1 MSLAEHKIDSL
12 VKQKRFG
19 AQALQTIK
27 SKNDRLL
34 ITILIG
40 NNLVNVYTA
49 ALATTLAISLGEQSG
64 LEQAQAVWIATWLV
78 TFFLLLFWEIIPK
91 SFATK
96 NAAAISLAVAPLY
109 KVLMLVLFPVII
121 FIEFLIRMFTKE
133 AEVERMSDEEI
144 ESFIDMWKHNG
155 WLEHHEHEKIKNI
168 LEFDNIEVEEIM
180 TPRVK
185 IEAISMDTT
194 VQQAMSFYLAHTHSR
209 IPVYSETID
218 KIDHFIT
225 SRDLIFAFQHGELN
239 KKVSELKLKTV
250 LKIPLNQ
257 PINKVLET
265 FQNAHKIMA
274 IVLDEYGWVAGL
286 VTMEDII
293 EEVFWEIRDE
303 TDKEVEEIQKIG
315 KDTFIIESSVLVEEI
330 LETLWIELSN
340 IWLNPDEFDGE
351 TVSYVITH
359 ELERF
364 PKNGEILIFSVQES
378 EKYETISFQ
387 VLSINDGQMGQVE
400 VRFVLK

>member
-12 VKQKRFG
+12 VKQKRF
-19 AQALQTIK
+19 ASSALQTIK

-49 ALATTLAISLGEQSG
+49 ALATTLAISIWEQSWF
-64 LEQAQAVWIATWLV
+64 EQSQAVWIATWIV
-78 TFFLLLFWEIIPK
+78 TFFLLLFGEIIPK

-96 NAAAISLAVAPLY
+96 NAASISLMVAPIY
-109 KVLMLVLFPVII
+109 KVLMILLYPVII

-133 AEVERMSDEEI
+133 WEVEKMSDEEI
-144 ESFIDMWKHNG
+144 ESFIDMWKHTG

-168 LEFDNIEVEEIM
+168 LDFDNIEVEEIM

-185 IEAISMDTT
+185 IEAISMNMT
-194 VQQAMSFYLAHTHSR
+194 VQEAMNFYLAHTHSR
-209 IPVYSETID
+209 IPVYSDTID
-218 KIDHFIT
+218 KIDHFVT
-225 SRDLIFAFQHGELN
+225 SRDLIFAFKHGELN
-239 KKVSELKLKTV
+239 KKISDLTLKTV

-274 IVLDEYGWVAGL
+274 IVLDEYGGVAGL

-303 TDKEVEEIQKIG
+303 TDKEIEEIQKVAPG
-315 KDTFIIESSVLVEEI
+315 KFIIEPSILIEEI
-330 LETLWIELSN
+330 LEQADLQLGDIG
-340 IWLNPDEFDGE
+340 LNPDEFSWE

-364 PKNGEILIFSVQES
+364 PTTGEVLEFKVVES
-378 EKYETISFQ
+378 EIYKKICFHI
-387 VLSINDGQMGQVE
+387 LSIADGQMGQIE
-400 VRFVLK
+400 TTLIKK